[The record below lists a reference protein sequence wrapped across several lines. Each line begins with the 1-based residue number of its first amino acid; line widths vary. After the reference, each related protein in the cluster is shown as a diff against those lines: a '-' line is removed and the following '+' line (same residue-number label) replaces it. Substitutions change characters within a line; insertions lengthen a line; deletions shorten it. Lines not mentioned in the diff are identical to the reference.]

1 MDNYEKTLHALV
13 IELRKIEEAGGRHVS
28 SIYSYYDDISKNV
41 VVEVDSLIKFIGSN
55 LDEEEEDE
63 K

>member
-13 IELRKIEEAGGRHVS
+13 LELRKIEEAGGRHVS

-41 VVEVDSLIKFIGSN
+41 VVEIDSLIKFIGSN

-63 K
+63 E

>member
-1 MDNYEKTLHALV
+1 MDSNYEKTLHELV

-28 SIYSYYDDISKNV
+28 PIYSYHDEISGNV
-41 VVEVDSLIKFIGSN
+41 VVEIDSLIKFIGQK
-55 LDEEEEDE
+55 LDNDE